1 MKIIVSSIG
10 TRGDMEPL
18 LAIGQLLKQRGHE
31 VICLFP
37 EQFRSL
43 AEDTGLG
50 FASLGPRFLEML
62 DSEDGKAALG
72 GSGGGLKK
80 ILAYIRLGTRYR
92 GINKELVQK
101 QCEIIEAEKPNRV
114 VHNAKVIYP
123 VIRGTSH
130 PGKNITV
137 TPVPYLHY
145 IKGHTHLAFNSNF
158 GPFFNKMTFAIARF
172 GLVSTIMTAVKWLGL
187 QKQVTREQIKKSLDT
202 GKTIYT
208 ISPTLFPRPDYWP
221 DNVQVLGYHE
231 RDKTINWQPSES
243 LQTFLRKHKKIL
255 FVTFGSMTNPV
266 SEEKTRAFLE
276 VLTRNKIP
284 AIINTAAGGLA
295 EPDNYDREL
304 VHFVA
309 QVPYDWIFPKIYAVV
324 HHGGSGTTHTALK
337 HGCASMII
345 PHIIDQFVWNKLVAD
360 LGAGPKGVRIDKI
373 NADRLEP
380 KILELMNNSGY
391 KDRAG
396 EVSRQMAT
404 ENFEED
410 LYRAIVE

>member
-1 MKIIVSSIG
+1 M
-10 TRGDMEPL
+10 
-18 LAIGQLLKQRGHE
+18 
-31 VICLFP
+31 
-37 EQFRSL
+37 
-43 AEDTGLG
+43 
-50 FASLGPRFLEML
+50 
-62 DSEDGKAALG
+62 
-72 GSGGGLKK
+72 
-80 ILAYIRLGTRYR
+80 
-92 GINKELVQK
+92 
-101 QCEIIEAEKPNRV
+101 
-114 VHNAKVIYP
+114 
-123 VIRGTSH
+123 
-130 PGKNITV
+130 
-137 TPVPYLHY
+137 
-145 IKGHTHLAFNSNF
+145 
-158 GPFFNKMTFAIARF
+158 
-172 GLVSTIMTAVKWLGL
+172 
-187 QKQVTREQIKKSLDT
+187 
-202 GKTIYT
+202 
-208 ISPTLFPRPDYWP
+208 
-221 DNVQVLGYHE
+221 
-231 RDKTINWQPSES
+231 
-243 LQTFLRKHKKIL
+243 
-255 FVTFGSMTNPV
+255 
-266 SEEKTRAFLE
+266 
-276 VLTRNKIP
+276 
-284 AIINTAAGGLA
+284 A